1 MELDDIVISYNNY
14 DIIFKSL
21 TNMFSSQSLEFYG
34 LKTAPIMRAEPADLP
49 QIKID
54 ERRMDFVFYLVDDT
68 YLHIEFQT
76 TFKKE
81 DLDRFKLYDALLYE
95 EKKKPVYTAII
106 YGAGIDDSPTELNY
120 GSLKYIVQAVYMGK
134 YDGDN
139 IYSELKEKINQSGT
153 LSSIDKLNLIFLPL
167 MKNSVDKSQ
176 RAIDAIEIAQNITDK
191 KEQLFL
197 IGCLIGISDK
207 FIDEAYVQKMMEVMK
222 MTRVLQR
229 LYKEFKEEGRIEGK
243 AEGISSGKQEDVIK
257 LLKKKFKTLPEPLAD
272 KIKSINSVEKLE
284 EILLSILD
292 ISSLDEVEK
301 MI

>member
-1 MELDDIVISYNNY
+1 
-14 DIIFKSL
+14 
-21 TNMFSSQSLEFYG
+21 
-34 LKTAPIMRAEPADLP
+34 
-49 QIKID
+49 
-54 ERRMDFVFYLVDDT
+54 
-68 YLHIEFQT
+68 
-76 TFKKE
+76 
-81 DLDRFKLYDALLYE
+81 
-95 EKKKPVYTAII
+95 
-106 YGAGIDDSPTELNY
+106 
-120 GSLKYIVQAVYMGK
+120 
-134 YDGDN
+134 
-139 IYSELKEKINQSGT
+139 
-153 LSSIDKLNLIFLPL
+153 
-167 MKNSVDKSQ
+167 
-176 RAIDAIEIAQNITDK
+176 
-191 KEQLFL
+191 LFL